1 MKKPK
6 KDTRGLKE
14 IRDYIRGME
23 MACDNEYTNPEQY
36 KRFARYGSILDDL
49 IMELEMEE

>member
-6 KDTRGLKE
+6 KDIRGLKE

-23 MACDNEYTNPEQY
+23 MACDNEDTNPEQY
-36 KRFARYGSILDDL
+36 KRFVRYGSILDDL